1 MSTAIYPG
9 SFDPVTMGHLDII
22 KRAARQ
28 FDKLIVCVMVNS
40 DKHGLF
46 TPEERVDLIRRVIQG
61 IGNVEVDVSSGL
73 LSDYARSK
81 HATVVVKGLRAMSDF
96 EKECQMALINRK
108 LNPNLD
114 TMFLPA
120 RQNFTYLSSSVVKE
134 MARYRVSLNGFVP
147 KEIAEEVQTKMDQ
160 FLQTS
165 QS

>member
-9 SFDPVTMGHLDII
+9 SFDPVTLGHLDII

-46 TPEERVDLIRRVIQG
+46 KPEERVEMIRRVTADLP
-61 IGNVEVDVSSGL
+61 NVEVDMSPEL
-73 LSDYARSK
+73 LSDYAQK
-81 HATVVVKGLRAMSDF
+81 KDATMVVKGLRAVSDF

-108 LNPNLD
+108 LNPELD

-134 MARYRVSLNGFVP
+134 MARYQVSLSGFVP
-147 KEIAEEVQTKMDQ
+147 DEIAGEVQDKMNE
-160 FLQTS
+160 FLKRS